1 MHADIKKILISEKEI
16 CERSKE
22 LGRKISEDYHGKKP
36 LLVGL

>member
-22 LGRKISEDYHGKKP
+22 LGRMRRRKR
-36 LLVGL
+36 